1 MTAKAS
7 FLCARH
13 FIISFF
19 FIAFYSF
26 NSLGCNFSLKPQ
38 STVSD
43 SAISEYI
50 KAIYENDIEVLPLIE
65 ALECLKKFDNAIEKQ
80 YDITPTIKERL
91 FLNRGNLYFH
101 NDKVDQGES
110 VLLEGSKYFEEENL
124 PIQRC
129 NLLIR
134 LGSHFLGRK
143 NYPKAFEYLFKLE
156 DVLNQIGYENY
167 PDVSRFMEYIS
178 YACIQFNDLDK
189 AEYYTDLAFNLPF
202 TSYRSEINIYNN
214 KALILKAKNDT
225 NASLYFEKAL
235 DIATEEKDTA
245 WMGILSGNLAYYY
258 LLKKEFAIAESLL
271 ITDTIY
277 SKQTGQYNS
286 IWSSQLGLVSVF
298 LSQQKNQEAF
308 ELLMQLKKKPTIQK
322 KTNLTHLKDYYRFL
336 AKYYENTGNFE
347 LAIRYADSMNT
358 VKDSIYLS
366 NEYLRIQQLEDKINT
381 EKHLAEV
388 KFLDEK
394 YEHEVRLRN
403 TIIFSSAAGLFLLGI
418 LYWQYR
424 LKRNKE
430 KQMLLLRENHTQELL
445 SNSQDQLE
453 KYISNVKE
461 KNKLIDQFKADL
473 EGLKLSK
480 EDKKEAKRDEI
491 RGQLFEQSLLT
502 DEDWSEFKRL
512 FEKVHPGY
520 LQRLDEKFP
529 QLTFAET
536 RLFVLH
542 KLELSTKEMASMM
555 GISPSSVRKTQL
567 RLRKKLEI
575 VEQTDFTKLAQEI

>member
-1 MTAKAS
+1 
-7 FLCARH
+7 
-13 FIISFF
+13 
-19 FIAFYSF
+19 
-26 NSLGCNFSLKPQ
+26 
-38 STVSD
+38 
-43 SAISEYI
+43 
-50 KAIYENDIEVLPLIE
+50 
-65 ALECLKKFDNAIEKQ
+65 
-80 YDITPTIKERL
+80 
-91 FLNRGNLYFH
+91 
-101 NDKVDQGES
+101 
-110 VLLEGSKYFEEENL
+110 
-124 PIQRC
+124 
-129 NLLIR
+129 
-134 LGSHFLGRK
+134 
-143 NYPKAFEYLFKLE
+143 
-156 DVLNQIGYENY
+156 
-167 PDVSRFMEYIS
+167 
-178 YACIQFNDLDK
+178 
-189 AEYYTDLAFNLPF
+189 
-202 TSYRSEINIYNN
+202 
-214 KALILKAKNDT
+214 
-225 NASLYFEKAL
+225 
-235 DIATEEKDTA
+235 
-245 WMGILSGNLAYYY
+245 
-258 LLKKEFAIAESLL
+258 
-271 ITDTIY
+271 
-277 SKQTGQYNS
+277 
-286 IWSSQLGLVSVF
+286 
-298 LSQQKNQEAF
+298 
-308 ELLMQLKKKPTIQK
+308 MQLKKKPTIQK
-322 KTNLTHLKDYYRFL
+322 KTNLTHVKDYYRFL

-480 EDKKEAKRDEI
+480 EDEKEAKRDEI